1 MTHRLFADTSG
12 FLAGYSASDARHGAA
27 TAALS
32 QRTVLITS
40 RLIVI
45 ETVSLLTKRLSPFHA
60 RTWYASLAQAT
71 AVQIR
76 EFDPALYSRSE
87 KLWMRHRDKDWDLID
102 CYSFCLMRKEKL
114 TRAWTFDHHYRQAG
128 FTTLV

>member
-1 MTHRLFADTSG
+1 MFADTSG
-12 FLAGYSASDARHGAA
+12 FLAGYSASDARHATA

-32 QRTVLITS
+32 ESVILIST

-60 RTWYASLAQAT
+60 RAWYESIVHT
-71 AVQIR
+71 DAVQIR
-76 EFDPALYSRSE
+76 EFDPGLFADAER
-87 KLWMRHRDKDWDLID
+87 LWMRHRDKDWDLID

-114 TRAWTFDHHYRQAG
+114 TRAWTFDHHYSQAG
-128 FTTLV
+128 FTILL